1 MTPYLVSWLVGVL
14 APVAIDICISRKL
27 VSHTVGRKIA
37 NTVGMFIPGLA
48 FVALAFSGC
57 DSVLAVCMIVVAVGA
72 NGAIYAGE
80 RTAIIDIA
88 PNCAGIIMGIVN
100 MIGSGVFGFVAPVV
114 IRVYYMSF
122 CLGSGF

>member
-1 MTPYLVSWLVGVL
+1 M
-14 APVAIDICISRKL
+14 APVAIDMCISRNL
-27 VSHTVGRKIA
+27 VSTTVGRKIA

-57 DSVLAVCMIVVAVGA
+57 DSVLAVSMIVLAVGA

-88 PNCAGIIMGIVN
+88 PNFAGTVMGIVN
-100 MIGSGVFGFVAPVV
+100 MIGSGIFGAAAPSVRKPLTV
-114 IRVYYMSF
+114 
-122 CLGSGF
+122 